1 MRHERGDVFRSGSY
15 PHDASDRPE
24 TSFQE
29 EDNFPYA
36 NSGGPEN
43 NVRINRVSL
52 QDVARER
59 FADLLRVAFPARDDA
74 GVARRCSEVMGV
86 TEKTVRGW
94 LKMEHSAPFD
104 IVFAIGCMVGVFK
117 VMEVMTRGE
126 SRHTVLGKIVQGA
139 ARVFGR

>member
-1 MRHERGDVFRSGSY
+1 MEKSFHA
-15 PHDASDRPE
+15 DA
-24 TSFQE
+24 
-29 EDNFPYA
+29 NFPCA
-36 NSGGPEN
+36 NRDDPEKYF
-43 NVRINRVSL
+43 RINRVSL
-52 QDVARER
+52 QDVSRER
-59 FADLLRVAFPARDDA
+59 FADLLRSAFPARDDA

-86 TEKTVRGW
+86 NEKTVRGW
-94 LKMEHSAPFD
+94 LKMEHSPPFD